1 MKDHC
6 ASSFSYAL
14 ETCVPFCRYIELSNF
29 SFLYDGVASCHLW
42 GGGCVVYMSMY
53 FYACLYSLRNLK
65 KVLGIITIM
74 SDRGLCF
81 YCIKGVG
88 KGVQE

>member
-1 MKDHC
+1 M
-6 ASSFSYAL
+6 
-14 ETCVPFCRYIELSNF
+14 
-29 SFLYDGVASCHLW
+29 
-42 GGGCVVYMSMY
+42 YMSMY